1 MARLQTE
8 LQKKTLLLTLWALL
22 ILPEAAVVVANSWTA
37 QRARDTS
44 FTCMPPPPPPPVLIE
59 KTEHWSSYGSEL
71 PDSLCGKFPNITL
84 RNFRRVLILKWSEAQ
99 IFASLG

>member
-8 LQKKTLLLTLWALL
+8 LQKNPAAHLVGSFDPSRSCSRCRELLGSTESEGHKFHLHAPL
-22 ILPEAAVVVANSWTA
+22 
-37 QRARDTS
+37 
-44 FTCMPPPPPPPVLIE
+44 PPPVLIE

-71 PDSLCGKFPNITL
+71 PDSLCGKFTNITL